1 MPTKIQ
7 LRRDSEIGVA
17 AAPEVILS
25 SGEPFVLNGNSLA
38 IGDGSTT
45 LVDLPAYA
53 PNSHC
58 SVLTSNKT
66 FGTEQT
72 ETIFGGALNVY
83 AGNVYE
89 IEYQLVGT
97 FASNGT
103 NLTVSVDNL
112 IAAGTVSFGRYIN
125 EWTCHVN
132 INTTNYANLSFYGSI
147 SSDSTA
153 PIVKDADSDWQE
165 AAVIHLA
172 GQASGNY
179 FFTYKIKGILVM
191 STSGTFNP
199 RFAFSS
205 TSHLSSL
212 TLTAGSYIKA
222 TVLGTTNTI
231 TRKGD
236 WT

>member
-25 SGEPFVLNGNSLA
+25 SGEPFVLNGNSLS
-38 IGDGSTT
+38 IGDGATT

-66 FGTEQT
+66 LGAVQT

-83 AGNVYE
+83 GGNVYE

-97 FASNGT
+97 YDSNGT
-103 NLTVSVDNL
+103 NLTVAVDNL
-112 IAAGTVSFGRYIN
+112 ISTGTVSVGRWIN

-153 PIVKDADSDWQE
+153 PIVKDAGSDWQD

-172 GQASGNY
+172 GQPSGNY
-179 FFTYKIKGILVM
+179 FFTYKVKGILIM
-191 STSGTFNP
+191 ATSGTFNP
-199 RFAFSS
+199 RFSFSDAA
-205 TSHLSSL
+205 HVGSL